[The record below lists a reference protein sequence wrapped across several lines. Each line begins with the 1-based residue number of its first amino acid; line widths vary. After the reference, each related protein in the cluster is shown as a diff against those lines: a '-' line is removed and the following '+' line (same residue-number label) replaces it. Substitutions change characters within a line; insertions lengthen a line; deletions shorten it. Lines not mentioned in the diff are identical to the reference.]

1 MYARICFLGHTSSFF
16 HPISMLFFTASLSK
30 ELLTYIYTYVPLP
43 HLTFSPEPQLGFCPL
58 TLKSIPSS
66 STLSCMLSPPCLY
79 LIYPFSTSPHIR
91 PTSLVWSISLLSGLL
106 LTPLSPKLSLPTIS
120 RTVLLA
126 SKSWRAPGLRPGF
139 LCLPVSLPLGL
150 VQWSYWTGWWLCL
163 SWLCPWTSHSY
174 T

>member
-1 MYARICFLGHTSSFF
+1 MTASVTRLWAGRNICMHGYASLAT
-16 HPISMLFFTASLSK
+16 HPPFFTPFQCSSSSLSK
-30 ELLTYIYTYVPLP
+30 ELLTYIYTYAPPP

-91 PTSLVWSISLLSGLL
+91 TTSLVWSISLLSGLL
-106 LTPLSPKLSLPTIS
+106 LTPLSPKLSLPTVS

-126 SKSWRAPGLRPGF
+126 SKSWHAPGLRPGF

-150 VQWSYWTGWWLCL
+150 VQWSY
-163 SWLCPWTSHSY
+163 
-174 T
+174 